1 MADTKLQELIDTLKK
16 QGVDSGEAAGKQLT
30 DEAQKKADEILASA
44 KAEAD
49 KIISQARAEADNSLK
64 QLQSSMEIAASQFVT
79 SLKIAIEQ
87 NLIAIPM
94 KKLLEDSLD
103 NTEFLKEIIGML
115 IKEFTLDPTHNDLE
129 IMLSPKQQDRLADFA
144 IEVIKSRRKEGGEK
158 MPSLNI
164 KTGGVEFG
172 FMVSEKDDDVQLDFT
187 SDAFLTQFL
196 RFLSPRFRKFFKEI
210 KLGAAAK

>member
-30 DEAQKKADEILASA
+30 DAARNEADDILAKA

-49 KIISQARAEADNSLK
+49 KIISQAQAEADSRLK

-87 NLIAIPM
+87 NLVTMPM
-94 KKLLEDSLD
+94 KKGLEETLD
-103 NTEFLKEIIGML
+103 NTEFLKEILGML
-115 IKEFTLDPTHNDLE
+115 VKEFTLDPTHNDLE
-129 IMLSPKQQDRLADFA
+129 IILSAEQQERLADFA
-144 IEVIKSRRKEGGEK
+144 IEMIKSRRGEGGEK
-158 MPSLNI
+158 MPTLNL

-172 FMVSEKDDDVQLDFT
+172 FMVSEKDDDIQLDFT
-187 SDAFLTQFL
+187 SDAFLTLFL
-196 RFLSPRFRKFFKEI
+196 QFLSPRFRTYFKEI
-210 KLGAAAK
+210 KPGEMAK